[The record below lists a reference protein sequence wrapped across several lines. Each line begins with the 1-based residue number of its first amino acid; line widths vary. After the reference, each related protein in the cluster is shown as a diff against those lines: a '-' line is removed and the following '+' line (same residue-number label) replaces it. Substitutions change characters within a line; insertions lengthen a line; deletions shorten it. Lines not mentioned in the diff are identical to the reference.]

1 MTHHPLRDQ
10 YKVLG
15 IPREAGQQ
23 EIKQAY
29 RRIAKQIHPDRNGS
43 ERAAEQFHAVHAAYS
58 TLIDPVLRERHDQQL
73 ACSRPVSLRKTA
85 TSQARTAHRRREIEE
100 ESSTGQPA
108 PAWAYFGLHLTGL
121 LFGLLLI
128 GGTCWMIVF
137 RDHSWVLLLFTA
149 PGWFL
154 VPDCLEGMRVNSKA
168 GHLTRP

>member
-1 MTHHPLRDQ
+1 MTHHPQRDH

-15 IPREAGQQ
+15 VHRTAEAA
-23 EIKQAY
+23 EIKRAY
-29 RRIAKQIHPDRNGS
+29 RRIVKQIHPDLNGS
-43 ERAAEQFHAVHAAYS
+43 DRAAEQFHAVHAAYS

-73 ACSRPVSLRKTA
+73 ACSRPANVHKPAAASRPR
-85 TSQARTAHRRREIEE
+85 TSRAEREEDTIV
-100 ESSTGQPA
+100 GRPA

-137 RDHSWVLLLFTA
+137 RDHSWALLLFTA

-154 VPDCLEGMRVNSKA
+154 VPDCVEGMRVNNKT
-168 GHLTRP
+168 GHWTRP